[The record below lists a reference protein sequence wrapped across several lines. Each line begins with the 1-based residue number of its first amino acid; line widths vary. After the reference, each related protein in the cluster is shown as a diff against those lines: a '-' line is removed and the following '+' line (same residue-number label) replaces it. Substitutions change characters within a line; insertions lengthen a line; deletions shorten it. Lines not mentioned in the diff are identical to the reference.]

1 MSQIYS
7 VIFYSEDEEMH
18 QKFKELE
25 AEINETSEQEY
36 GLRIVE
42 NTSNLKE
49 LMDQVGSQIKKM
61 RTGKDNQTEEEKKKF
76 EEAQKK
82 QNEEIKKMQEEGQQ
96 IDVDS

>member
-1 MSQIYS
+1 
-7 VIFYSEDEEMH
+7 
-18 QKFKELE
+18 
-25 AEINETSEQEY
+25 
-36 GLRIVE
+36 
-42 NTSNLKE
+42 
-49 LMDQVGSQIKKM
+49 MDQVGIQIKKM